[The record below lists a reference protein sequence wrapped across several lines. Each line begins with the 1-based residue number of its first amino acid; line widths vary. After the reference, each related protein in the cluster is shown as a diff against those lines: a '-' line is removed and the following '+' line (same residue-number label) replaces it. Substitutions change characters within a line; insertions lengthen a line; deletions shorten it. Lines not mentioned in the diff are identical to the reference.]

1 MKMEKNEEYF
11 NRGMDMKR
19 LFLYFQKKAWL
30 LLALVVLGAVLSG
43 VVYQVVRSLKMPV
56 EYETVSKLYISF
68 ASDENGE
75 VYQHYNG
82 YTWNDLLDTDMILDL
97 IMEQLP
103 GYEKKEVQEATTA
116 EILSDI
122 RLLTTTVRGE
132 NEKFTREV
140 QTAVEN
146 GLIEFAR
153 QSEEI
158 ELIKVIRSEPP
169 RRVYWD
175 DRTTSACV
183 AGAVSVGVIALL
195 VIGFCYALNDAV
207 YVQADVEARYPY
219 PALGILTRNQKGL
232 QPYARELRA
241 NLRYLAGEKRTLA
254 VVDIANHGDV
264 RGHEL
269 ERLLNSEEMNMFG
282 SQALPKEE
290 KGWYVFGEET
300 EDQKEKEWEILAFNE
315 NVLGEEECRKIRDC
329 GGVLVLIPFG
339 EDAGRITSR
348 ILTLLKNQDCRIL
361 GVIIAQADEEYLNRY
376 YA

>member
-1 MKMEKNEEYF
+1 MKMEKNEEYL

-19 LFLYFQKKAWL
+19 LLLYFQRRIWI
-30 LLALVVLGAVLSG
+30 LVMLVILGAVLSG

-68 ASDENGE
+68 ASDESGE

-97 IMEQLP
+97 IMVLLP
-103 GYEKKEVQEATTA
+103 GYDEEQVREATTA

-122 RLLTTTVRGE
+122 RLLTVTVRGE
-132 NEKFTREV
+132 NEKFAREV
-140 QTAVEN
+140 RDAVEN

-153 QSEEI
+153 QNEEI
-158 ELIKVIRSEPP
+158 ALIKVIRSEAP

-183 AGAVSVGVIALL
+183 AGAVAVGVMVLMIM
-195 VIGFCYALNDAV
+195 GFCYALNDAV
-207 YVQADVEARYPY
+207 YVQADIEARYPY

-241 NLRYLAGEKRTLA
+241 NLYYLAKEGRVLA
-254 VVDIANHGDV
+254 AVDMANHGDL

-269 ERLLNSEEMNMFG
+269 ERLLNSEEMDMFG
-282 SQALPKEE
+282 SQVLPEE
-290 KGWYVFGEET
+290 DTGWHIF
-300 EDQKEKEWEILAFNE
+300 EDEKEQDSNEWKVLAFNE
-315 NVLGEEECRKIRDC
+315 NVLGEEECQKIRET
-329 GGVLVLIPFG
+329 GGVLLLLPFG
-339 EDAGRITSR
+339 EDTGRITSR
-348 ILTLLKNQDCRIL
+348 IVSLLKNQDCKIL
-361 GVIIAQADEEYLNRY
+361 GMIIAQADEEYLNRY